1 MIASIKKTLLRLS
14 GNIFSFDPVNWYPK
28 LLEGLSIE
36 FSRVRDFKNQILNS
50 TVPNDNMYVESIDD
64 YNIKYGIPST
74 VGGTNQ
80 QKIQRI
86 IEKASL
92 TGMPGKDWLQEQ
104 IQKAGFELYVI
115 ENEVLESSVLRWGDF
130 QWGGGSQWG
139 LTARFT
145 NPALIPGELVV
156 CSPPFGVGKLSL
168 YQWGGFQWGGDV
180 QWGTTDPNALNPQP
194 FKYARTDDP
203 KYWGFYF
210 TLSPF
215 PDRVATLES
224 EFLTM
229 SKNEYDYLKQII
241 IELKLLRNWCILQAK
256 Y

>member
-115 ENEVLESSVLRWGDF
+115 ENEVLESSVRRLNTF
-130 QWGGGSQWG
+130 QLSISNQLG

-145 NPALIPGELVV
+145 DPDLIPGNLIV
-156 CSPPFGVGKLSL
+156 CSPPSSIGKLIL
-168 YQWGGFQWGGDV
+168 PRLGTFQLG
-180 QWGTTDPNALNPQP
+180 QLQIGTTDPNALNPQP
-194 FKYARTDDP
+194 FKYVRTDDP

-224 EFLTM
+224 EFLSM
-229 SKNEYDYLKQII
+229 SKNEYEYLKQII